1 MPTDNWTSVG
11 KDLILKLLPYCD
23 GFNLLDPVI
32 LKLNGIP
39 EGIVDRLTELHRA
52 GHDGKHSIHDLE
64 NNPLSE
70 SYAVYSMDLLLDIA
84 RDMGLAGSH
93 ARAVEGLKC
102 QDEQHAILIR
112 SIHRHLDR
120 LAD

>member
-11 KDLILKLLPYCD
+11 KELILKLLPVCD
-23 GFNLLDPVI
+23 GYNMLDPEI
-32 LKLNGIP
+32 LKLNGVP
-39 EGIVDRLTELHRA
+39 AGIVDRLTELHRA
-52 GHDGKHSIHDLE
+52 GHDGKDWIRDLE
-64 NNPLSE
+64 NNPLPE

-93 ARAVEGLKC
+93 ARAVEGQKC

-112 SIHRHLDR
+112 AIHRHLDR
-120 LAD
+120 LGD